1 MRKLITFIGIY
12 FVLSVLAGL
21 TALLFSYPR
30 LPSSPWQWACLFLL
44 ALPATIMFETIGN
57 WIWRN
62 PLGRRIASL
71 TRDNSLS
78 LVRIAYGVAM
88 ATGLILLAIGGTWGW
103 QCLRTFLAR

>member
-1 MRKLITFIGIY
+1 MRKISTLIGIY
-12 FVLSVLAGL
+12 LVLSVLAGL

-44 ALPATIMFETIGN
+44 ALPATIVLETIGN

-62 PLGRRIASL
+62 PLGRQIESR
-71 TRDNSLS
+71 TRDESLS

-88 ATGLILLAIGGTWGW
+88 AAGLILLALAGSWAW
-103 QCLRTFLAR
+103 QSLRTFLAR